1 MTRLLVVLACSV
13 WRVPSGLLQPQP
25 VCTVGSSYL
34 PALSC
39 VWTSFLPSWFMIDII
54 PKLCSSAQRWHA
66 TQVAAAQQ
74 PQEVD
79 GIWQKMTQGINSLT
93 LHLER
98 FKVACLAS
106 RSACGSEVKRSIW
119 GDSGSSQTN
128 PFSDQWLRIL
138 CRCSHPAAEFLLRI
152 ATCCCLVFFEA
163 RLTPG
168 TDHAESANI
177 PWHGMA
183 ESA

>member
-39 VWTSFLPSWFMIDII
+39 VWTCFLPSWFMIDII

-74 PQEVD
+74 PQEVESD
-79 GIWQKMTQGINSLT
+79 KRWHKASIPWLCTLSDSKLPASLPEVPADQKWS
-93 LHLER
+93 
-98 FKVACLAS
+98 A
-106 RSACGSEVKRSIW
+106 RSEEIV
-119 GDSGSSQTN
+119 
-128 PFSDQWLRIL
+128 
-138 CRCSHPAAEFLLRI
+138 
-152 ATCCCLVFFEA
+152 EA
-163 RLTPG
+163 RKLIPSVTSG
-168 TDHAESANI
+168 FESYVGAPTQLLN
-177 PWHGMA
+177 
-183 ESA
+183 SC